1 MDITVALE
9 SLSALAHETR
19 LWVFRVLVQAGPAGL
34 PAGDIADALSCRQN
48 TMSSHLRQL
57 HAAGLIDSQ
66 RNGRQVL
73 YRANYDAVRQL
84 ILFLVQDCCAGDP
97 RICEPLGTSL
107 AACCAPVADPTDRP

>member
-1 MDITVALE
+1 MEIPVALE

-34 PAGDIADALSCRQN
+34 PAGDIAEALSCRQN

-57 HAAGLIDSQ
+57 HAAGLIESERQ
-66 RNGRQVL
+66 GRQVL

-84 ILFLVQDCCAGDP
+84 ILFLVEDCCAADS
-97 RICEPLGTSL
+97 RLCEPLVTSL
-107 AACCAPVADPTDRP
+107 AAGFATAAGPRNPG